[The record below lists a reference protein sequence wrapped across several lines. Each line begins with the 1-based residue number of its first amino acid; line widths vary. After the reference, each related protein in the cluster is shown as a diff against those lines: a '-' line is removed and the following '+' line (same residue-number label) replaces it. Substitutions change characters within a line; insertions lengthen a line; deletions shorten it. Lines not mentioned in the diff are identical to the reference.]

1 LRVALPR
8 LIAWR
13 VMTPNQV
20 SIWLSQDEPTG
31 VKWKVTF
38 GFFSSQARTSGV
50 VCVER
55 LSSTIR
61 TSFPACGRTAFLR
74 KLRKS

>member
-1 LRVALPR
+1 
-8 LIAWR
+8 
-13 VMTPNQV
+13 
-20 SIWLSQDEPTG
+20 
-31 VKWKVTF
+31 
-38 GFFSSQARTSGV
+38 V